1 MSVGDALTL
10 HLHVQPGAKKTE
22 AAGMHGG
29 SIKIR
34 LAAPPVEGKAN
45 LALLAFVA
53 DAFGVPQRN
62 VILVRGEKS
71 REKVLRVEAPRRTPD
86 WLPASASA

>member
-1 MSVGDALTL
+1 VGDALTL